1 MYPSSIENT
10 LSTPAMEPIS
20 IRLCGKQQLV
30 VKDGK
35 LIVTKRGNCV
45 FRASTSAVTVSV
57 SKSSNGCL
65 GILSLLSG
73 TMLVGV
79 SIFLMTLPGV
89 IMFIFVT
96 TFWLCLFLGIFL
108 AAGGVFLFSGR
119 KDNLLHVTP
128 DGAPQV
134 TFQVPEAET
143 SKLKQLVECLNANH

>member
-20 IRLCGKQQLV
+20 IQLCGKQQLV

-65 GILSLLSG
+65 GILSLLLGMILIGITFMTSPIFA
-73 TMLVGV
+73 
-79 SIFLMTLPGV
+79 IFLIELPLLG
-89 IMFIFVT
+89 
-96 TFWLCLFLGIFL
+96 LFLIVGAFILFL
-108 AAGGVFLFSGR
+108 RIG
-119 KDNLLHVTP
+119 NYLLRITP

-143 SKLKQLVECLNANH
+143 SKLKQLVECLNANR

>member
-1 MYPSSIENT
+1 MFPSSIENT
-10 LSTPAMEPIS
+10 PSATAMEPIS

-73 TMLVGV
+73 TMLIGF
-79 SIFLMTLPGV
+79 SIFLITLPGV

-96 TFWLCLFLGIFL
+96 TFWLCLFLGVFL
-108 AAGGVFLFSGR
+108 VTGGIFLFSGR
-119 KDNLLHVTP
+119 KDNLLRITP
-128 DGAPQV
+128 DGATQV
-134 TFQVPEAET
+134 SFLAPDSET
-143 SKLKQLVECLNANH
+143 EKLKQLVECLNADR

>member
-10 LSTPAMEPIS
+10 LSTPAMEPIY
-20 IRLCGKQQLV
+20 IYLCGKQQLV

-65 GILSLLSG
+65 GILSLLLGMILIGIPFMTSPIFA
-73 TMLVGV
+73 
-79 SIFLMTLPGV
+79 IFLIELPPLG
-89 IMFIFVT
+89 
-96 TFWLCLFLGIFL
+96 LFLIVGAFI
-108 AAGGVFLFSGR
+108 LFSGMG
-119 KDNLLHVTP
+119 NYLLRITP

-143 SKLKQLVECLNANH
+143 SKLKQLVECLNANR